1 MCDTA
6 LTTMLTPQGV
16 RIKVDMRDVYMDS
29 PMFCRMMV
37 ICICNHL
44 CRITCLALNPFDLCP
59 TAPLQIMQD
68 AFINSCLK

>member
-37 ICICNHL
+37 NML
-44 CRITCLALNPFDLCP
+44 
-59 TAPLQIMQD
+59 
-68 AFINSCLK
+68 FIFQQRMTIL